1 MILNMDIFKSLLK
14 SDYFKLVFNVESSY
28 FFMLVVIL
36 YMYLLFENV
45 IETNNVLI

>member
-14 SDYFKLVFNVESSY
+14 SDYFKLVFNVESSS
-28 FFMLVVIL
+28 FLILVVIL

-45 IETNNVLI
+45 VETNNVLI